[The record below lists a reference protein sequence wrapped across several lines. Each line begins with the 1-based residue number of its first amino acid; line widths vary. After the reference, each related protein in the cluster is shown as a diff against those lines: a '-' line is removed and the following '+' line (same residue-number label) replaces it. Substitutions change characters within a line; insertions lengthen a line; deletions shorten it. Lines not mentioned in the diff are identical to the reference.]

1 MKEKEIQKLYNSM
14 TNVRE
19 EYIEE
24 AREAETIKKHPIWI
38 RRGVPAACLCLAA
51 IAIFIV
57 TNLFASSP
65 EKDQDAN
72 EGQILT
78 ADIRHPENDQDKVI
92 GTADAS
98 PDGDPK
104 EYSVARE
111 GETTDDV
118 KTAAQDPTEQDP
130 VELDQEMG
138 GWYLMPDNGEF
149 IDWSQV
155 KTMISA
161 YGDMDDGIEDGIEDG
176 IAVCYMAPDN
186 GTYSYSMPLK
196 KAMEEYGDTVKY
208 RVVVDVFSDN
218 QILDADSEAVEKERK
233 RLGKLDYIV
242 SFEQYRHY
250 GVITNSY
257 FTLHAEQE
265 QLINFAANEDY
276 GYMLWL
282 YDERVR

>member
-1 MKEKEIQKLYNSM
+1 MKEIQKLYNSM

-38 RRGVPAACLCLAA
+38 KWGVMAACLCLAA
-51 IAIFIV
+51 IAVFTV
-57 TNLFASSP
+57 TDLFASSP

-72 EGQILT
+72 EGQIYT
-78 ADIRHPENDQDKVI
+78 ADIRHPENDQDKAT

-104 EYSVARE
+104 EYSVVRE

-118 KTAAQDPTEQDP
+118 KTAAQDQTEQDP

-161 YGDMDDGIEDGIEDG
+161 YGDMDDGIEDGI
-176 IAVCYMAPDN
+176 AVCYMAPDN
-186 GTYSYSMPLK
+186 GTYGYSMPLK

-208 RVVVDVFSDN
+208 RVVVEVFSDN
-218 QILDADSEAVEKERK
+218 QILEADSEAVEKERK
-233 RLGKLDYIV
+233 RLAQLEDYIV
-242 SFEQYRHY
+242 AFEQYKHSD
-250 GVITNSY
+250 GTKNSY